1 MERRGFIKQSC
12 TVCMGLMAGVSIV
25 TLMDACATGKIVKS
39 EALDNKISVNISEFK
54 PEQSFIIVRASSL
67 NFDILLHKDSDT
79 AYTALLMQCTH
90 YDNPV
95 FANNKEIFCPSHGS
109 KFDFSGKV
117 LKEPA
122 TQNLKHYKT
131 ELNTSIITIFLS

>member
-1 MERRGFIKQSC
+1 
-12 TVCMGLMAGVSIV
+12 MGVMAGVSII
-25 TLMDACATGKIVKS
+25 TLMDACATGKIVKV
-39 EALDNKISVNISEFK
+39 EAVNNQLSVNVSDFK
-54 PEQSFIIVRASSL
+54 PEQSFVLVRASSL
-67 NFDILLHKDSDT
+67 NYDILLHKDSDT

-122 TQNLKHYKT
+122 TQNLKQYKT
-131 ELNTSIITIFLS
+131 EINNGIITIYIA

>member
-1 MERRGFIKQSC
+1 
-12 TVCMGLMAGVSIV
+12 MGLMAGVSVV

-39 EALDNKISVNISEFK
+39 EAVNNVISVNVSDFK
-54 PEQSFIIVRASSL
+54 PESSFVLVRASTL

-79 AYTALLMQCTH
+79 SYTALLMQCTH

-131 ELNTSIITIFLS
+131 ELNTSVISIFLS

>member
-1 MERRGFIKQSC
+1 MERRHFIKQSC
-12 TVCMGLMAGVSIV
+12 TVCMGLMAGVSVI

-39 EALDNKISVNISEFK
+39 EAVNNQISVNVSEFK
-54 PEQSFIIVRASSL
+54 PEQSFVLVRASTL

-79 AYTALLMQCTH
+79 SYTALLMQCTH

-122 TQNLKHYKT
+122 TQNLKTYKT
-131 ELNTSIITIFLS
+131 ELNNSVITINIV

>member
-1 MERRGFIKQSC
+1 
-12 TVCMGLMAGVSIV
+12 MGVMAGVSII
-25 TLMDACATGKIVKS
+25 TLMDACATGKIVKV
-39 EALDNKISVNISEFK
+39 EAVNNQLSVNVSDFK
-54 PEQSFIIVRASSL
+54 PEQSFVLVRASSL
-67 NFDILLHKDSDT
+67 NYDILLHKDSDT

-122 TQNLKHYKT
+122 TQNLKQYKT
-131 ELNTSIITIFLS
+131 DINNGIITIYIA

>member
-1 MERRGFIKQSC
+1 
-12 TVCMGLMAGVSIV
+12 MGVLAGVSII
-25 TLMDACATGKIVKS
+25 TLMDACATGKIVKV
-39 EALDNKISVNISEFK
+39 EAVNNQLSVNASDFK
-54 PEQSFIIVRASSL
+54 PEQSFVLVRASSL
-67 NFDILLHKDSDT
+67 NYDILLHKDSDT

-109 KFDFSGKV
+109 KFDFSGRV

-122 TQNLKHYKT
+122 TQNLKQYKT
-131 ELNTSIITIFLS
+131 EINNGIITIHIA

>member
-1 MERRGFIKQSC
+1 
-12 TVCMGLMAGVSIV
+12 MGVMAGVSII
-25 TLMDACATGKIVKS
+25 TLMDACATGKIIKTDV
-39 EALDNKISVNISEFK
+39 VNNELKVNVSDFK
-54 PEQSFIIVRASSL
+54 PEQSFVLVRAASL

-122 TQNLKHYKT
+122 TQNLKQYKT
-131 ELNTSIITIFLS
+131 SVSDAVVTIQIA

>member
-1 MERRGFIKQSC
+1 
-12 TVCMGLMAGVSIV
+12 MGLMAGVSIV

-39 EALDNKISVNISEFK
+39 EAVNNVISVNVSDFK
-54 PEQSFIIVRASSL
+54 PESSFVLVRASTL

-79 AYTALLMQCTH
+79 SYTALLMQCTH

-131 ELNTSIITIFLS
+131 ELNTSVISIFLS